1 MQGGRARAASV
12 GHCQRGARHPL
23 VTPRI
28 ISWRPASSRGARRL
42 HWSRSALA
50 ASRWRGSP
58 AVPRGAAPAAVGDSL
73 PSDSSDSSA
82 ADAAAHAAWA
92 SRRGASDR
100 CSDRSAAAA
109 RLQPMSWAGAHS
121 AHYWGSLGPATR
133 DPAPRICSPSDS
145 CSCLGAALHRSSW
158 PAPASAA
165 FEPRS
170 MQASS
175 GDETAAGCLK
185 GLQGLAAPHAAAAA
199 VPAAHWQA
207 ARQRDRRR
215 RRSPAAANSSQDR
228 HTPAIARGCRFES
241 PSARL
246 PGSVQR
252 RRRRAADC
260 PGSSSSS
267 SRMGSQSASSS
278 QAARGAH
285 SAASCRLVHRISR
298 DQLRVVAGCIRRH
311 LTHRICPS

>member
-1 MQGGRARAASV
+1 MQGGRARATSV

-50 ASRWRGSP
+50 ASRWRGAP
-58 AVPRGAAPAAVGDSL
+58 AIPRGAAPAAVGDSL

-121 AHYWGSLGPATR
+121 AHSWGSLGPATR

-145 CSCLGAALHRSSW
+145 CTWEQRCTDPAGRPQRVLPLSLGRCRHPLAMRQLR
-158 PAPASAA
+158 
-165 FEPRS
+165 
-170 MQASS
+170 
-175 GDETAAGCLK
+175 LK

-199 VPAAHWQA
+199 VPAPHWQV

-215 RRSPAAANSSQDR
+215 RRSPAAADSSQDR

-267 SRMGSQSASSS
+267 RMGSQSASSS
-278 QAARGAH
+278 QAARDAQ

-298 DQLRVVAGCIRRH
+298 DQLRVVAGCIRQN